1 MCDVREKTNFLHNST
16 EDWTKIEFWMKI
28 THKFDRK
35 PPAGSHVANHWRWL
49 DKWAHKPWLI
59 WRKCFPGDKL
69 EWLVSETQ
77 HYPIAYML
85 TYKLWLKGEGVLSVL
100 SIMISEYKVGS
111 KSFTYKPRRFLSRTC
126 RKPKLSMRY
135 SQLFAINENLNPM
148 KSLSLT
154 NVVKVKPLKLKG
166 HCGMPSAI
174 TAFTIIL
181 CGFTFCCWH
190 RSTRRAAEER

>member
-1 MCDVREKTNFLHNST
+1 MGLGTSEKLYNK
-16 EDWTKIEFWMKI
+16 WKIETYHRKSPAESHMAYHWSRLVKWV
-28 THKFDRK
+28 HKT
-35 PPAGSHVANHWRWL
+35 WL
-49 DKWAHKPWLI
+49 VWWECVPDG
-59 WRKCFPGDKL
+59 RL

-111 KSFTYKPRRFLSRTC
+111 KSFTYKPRRFLSGTC
-126 RKPKLSMRY
+126 RKPKLSMRH
-135 SQLFAINENLNPM
+135 SQLFEINENLKPRN
-148 KSLSLT
+148 LCYLT

-166 HCGMPSAI
+166 HCGMPSAT

-190 RSTRRAAEER
+190 RSTRRETEER